1 MKQWQE
7 KVPTLNLVLLC
18 IIIFIFMITGFLI
31 GPVNQVTINNDEV
44 LNRLFSRYSIESC
57 QELDYYYIN
66 TEMYRVNCSINE
78 VSYYFFLDKNGIIH
92 KQLRVDKQKEL
103 LDLPIIK
110 ELYQL
115 NDSEFNLVYYN
126 DQLAYLVVSDE
137 YEYVIN
143 YENYNLIMKV
153 RF

>member
-1 MKQWQE
+1 MNQWQE